1 MAVPP
6 TCSGNDRV
14 RRRAIVRCAQCSTA
28 NPDQAKFCQKCG
40 SSLSVVCLQCGATL
54 LPHASFCTECGTE
67 VSAPDALVSSMPPD
81 KAAQRLHRLVPREFA
96 ERLLATRGQV
106 ARERRIVTILFSDV
120 KGSTA
125 MAEHLDPEEWME
137 IMDGAFE
144 LLIEPVYR
152 YEGTVARLMGDAI
165 LAFFGAPIA
174 HENDPERACRAALE
188 IVEGAR
194 QYAARLERE
203 RMISG
208 FNVRVG
214 INTGLVVV
222 GEVGSDLRV
231 EYTAMGDAINLA
243 ARMESAARPGTVLI
257 TEATHRLIAPLFET
271 EALGPLEVK
280 GKAAPVHTYRLQGPR
295 VQPERVRGLES
306 RGISSPLVGR
316 DTELQVIS
324 NCIDRL
330 LNGQGSILSIIGE
343 AGVGKSRLMA
353 EIHQNAAAA
362 PLQWLEG
369 RTLSFGQTISYW
381 PFQEILWQYA
391 AISEDDSE
399 ATAWHKLESQV
410 SALFAEQTA
419 ETLPYLA
426 SLLSMEVR
434 DDYVERVKYLDGE
447 AMGHQVFLASRRFFE
462 RLAQARPL
470 VLVFEDLHWVDESS
484 ALLLEHLFPL
494 VERVPLLI
502 CGVGRPYRRTP
513 AARLQGIAA
522 QAYTGRYTE
531 IQLAPLSQTDS
542 AQLVRNLLEIQDL
555 PPRVQGRI
563 LRKAEGNPFYLEEI
577 IRTLIDAGAVRHDP
591 TTNHWQVTAQVET
604 LTIPDTIQG
613 VIMARVDRLDEEVKQ
628 VLRTAAVVGRS
639 FLYRLLRAVAEAD
652 RQLDHHL
659 AELQAIELIR
669 EKQRLPEL
677 EYIFKHA
684 LAQEATYESIL
695 LQRRRELHARV
706 GRAIEAL
713 FADRLEEFY
722 SLLAHHYAQAEAW
735 EKAQEYLL
743 KAGDQA
749 GRVAADAEALTHYEQ
764 AMAAYAQAFGDDWD
778 PLQRA
783 TLERKI
789 GEALLRRGEHEPA
802 LDHLRRAL
810 ACLGKPLPASAWG
823 VRLAILCELAVQIAH
838 RLLPGFFVKP
848 VARPVGPVA
857 EEEVRTYES
866 AAWIESTRNAERF
879 MLMSLRG
886 LNLSERVGFSEGI
899 ATASVGLGYMLDF
912 IPIFELAEGY
922 HRRAVALVCQS
933 QNPGMARDAYH
944 GMAWH
949 EAFQGRLDAAIGF
962 AQQAVEAFWATGDLH
977 RWGFASYQLALAL
990 AYQGG
995 LLRALAYCRD
1005 LVRFGQE
1012 GAYRRVQCWGL
1023 CGQGFIQQRLGQ
1035 SDEAVAAL
1043 KQALQL
1049 AEAIPDQAFCISASA
1064 DLGRCYLGQGNLDQA
1079 LAALNTS
1086 LAFYT
1091 LYLGG
1096 DSYASLRNG
1105 LADAYLSA
1113 AEQCRQAEKADWLK
1127 KARRACKDARKQGKA
1142 FRPGL
1147 PEAMR
1152 LQGTYEFLRGKPSA
1166 AQKRWQRSL
1175 SLAEEM
1181 EQRYDVGMTHL
1192 EMGRRL
1198 GERTHLECAATIL
1211 AEIGAEPGACRA
1223 REALGEASVI

>member
-1 MAVPP
+1 M
-6 TCSGNDRV
+6 
-14 RRRAIVRCAQCSTA
+14 RCAQCNTA

-40 SSLSVVCLQCGATL
+40 SSLSAVCLQCGATL
-54 LPHASFCTECGTE
+54 LPHASFCTECGTA
-67 VSAPDALVSSMPPD
+67 VGAPGALVSSMPPD

-96 ERLLATRGQV
+96 ERLLATRGQI

-125 MAEHLDPEEWME
+125 MAEYLDPEEWME

-188 IVEGAR
+188 IVGGAS
-194 QYAARLERE
+194 QYAARLEQE
-203 RMISG
+203 RGLCG

-243 ARMESAARPGTVLI
+243 ARIEAAAQPGTVLI

-271 EALGPLEVK
+271 EVLGPLGVK
-280 GKAAPVHTYRLQGPR
+280 GKAAPVHTWRLQGPR

-316 DTELQVIS
+316 EAELQVIS

-330 LNGQGSILSIIGE
+330 LDGQGGILSIIGE

-391 AISEDDSE
+391 SISEDDSE

-419 ETLPYLA
+419 EILPYLA
-426 SLLSMEVR
+426 TLLSMEVR

-494 VERVPLLI
+494 VERVPLLV
-502 CGVGRPYRRTP
+502 CGVGRPYRHTP
-513 AARLQGIAA
+513 AARLQAITA
-522 QAYTGRYTE
+522 QAYSERYTE

-542 AQLVRNLLEIQDL
+542 AQLVRNLLEIQDF

-563 LRKAEGNPFYLEEI
+563 LRKAEGNPFFLEEI
-577 IRTLIDAGAVRHDP
+577 IRALIDAGAVRHDP
-591 TTNHWQVTAQVET
+591 TTNRWQVTAQVEAI
-604 LTIPDTIQG
+604 TIPDTIQG

-628 VLRTAAVVGRS
+628 ALRTAAVVGRS
-639 FLYRLLRAVAEAD
+639 FLYRVLRAVAEAD
-652 RQLDHHL
+652 RQLDQHL

-695 LQRRRELHARV
+695 LQKRRELHGRV
-706 GRAIEAL
+706 GQAIETL

-722 SLLAHHYAQAEAW
+722 SLLAHHYAQAEEW

-749 GRVAADAEALTHYEQ
+749 GRVAADTEALAHYEQ
-764 AMAAYAQAFGDDWD
+764 ALAAYARAFSDEWD
-778 PLQRA
+778 PLERA

-802 LDHLRRAL
+802 LDHLQRAL
-810 ACLGKPLPASAWG
+810 ACLGKPLPASVWG
-823 VRLAILCELAVQIAH
+823 VRLAILRELAQQAGH
-838 RLLPGFFVKP
+838 RLLPGLFLKQMGRRVSP
-848 VARPVGPVA
+848 AI
-857 EEEVRTYES
+857 EEEIHTYERT
-866 AAWIESTRNAERF
+866 AWIEGVRNPERF
-879 MLMSLRG
+879 MLITLRT
-886 LNLSERVGFSEGI
+886 LNVSEHNGFLDGV
-899 ATASVGLGYMLDF
+899 ATGSAGLGMSMDF
-912 IPIFELAEGY
+912 VPVFRFASGY
-922 HRRAVALVCQS
+922 HRRAVALVERHQR
-933 QNPGMARDAYH
+933 PGMAYVAYLC
-944 GMAWH
+944 MAWH
-949 EAFQGRLDAAIGF
+949 KAFQGELD
-962 AQQAVEAFWATGDLH
+962 QALAYGQRSAEAFWGTGDLH
-977 RWGFASYQLALAL
+977 RWGFSTYQIALILAYRGAYSQALAHCGEL
-990 AYQGG
+990 I
-995 LLRALAYCRD
+995 
-1005 LVRFGQE
+1005 RFGHE
-1012 GAYRRVQCWGL
+1012 GADSQVACWGL
-1023 CGQGFIQQRLGQ
+1023 AVQGFVQQRLGQ
-1035 SDEAVAAL
+1035 FDEAIAAL
-1043 KQALQL
+1043 REALEL
-1049 AEAIPDQAFCISASA
+1049 AEEIADLTWCISTSA
-1064 DLGRCYLGQGNLDQA
+1064 DLGRCYLGQGNLAKA
-1079 LAALNTS
+1079 LAALDRS
-1086 LAFYT
+1086 LAFYAP
-1091 LYLGG
+1091 YLGG

-1113 AEQCRQAEKADWLK
+1113 AEQCGQAEKADWLK
-1127 KARRACKDARKQGKA
+1127 TAKQACKDARKQGKA

-1152 LQGTYEFLRGKPSA
+1152 LQGTYEWLRGKPSA
-1166 AQKRWQRSL
+1166 AQKWWQRSL

-1181 EQRYDVGMTHL
+1181 GQRYDVGMAHL

-1198 GERTHLECAATIL
+1198 GERSHLECAATVL